1 MSIVVPFLPATVGY
15 KYARPVVAWTLT
27 CTNKSQKHRDL
38 WSSRVENE
46 QALNVGY
53 NPELPNSLAFPRFL
67 HYRQVTE
74 RAKMAQMINK
84 GEMEA
89 FRKDEYRVTMRTDN
103 LDGLSFRVVRTSIVT
118 VDPMI
123 REIPWDN

>member
-38 WSSRVENE
+38 WSRRVENE

-74 RAKMAQMINK
+74 RAKMAQMISK

-89 FRKDEYRVTMRTDN
+89 FRKDEYRVTMRTGKFCIC
-103 LDGLSFRVVRTSIVT
+103 LEL
-118 VDPMI
+118 
-123 REIPWDN
+123 